1 MSPASSRTR
10 HALYVTAAVLTA
22 AMAGI
27 DNVDFS
33 QPKQVAT
40 YLISVALAGVVT
52 SRAYIDQSPALV
64 TADSQLIPGD
74 LVIRTEK
81 ILPAVQIV
89 TKNTDEEV

>member
-10 HALYVTAAVLTA
+10 HVLYVAAAVLTA

-33 QPKQVAT
+33 QPKQIIT

-52 SRAYIDQSPALV
+52 SRAYIDQSPAQV
-64 TADSQLIPGD
+64 TPN
-74 LVIRTEK
+74 E
-81 ILPAVQIV
+81 LPPAQQPTPVVIV